1 MATPDERMRILK
13 MLEEGKLSAEEA
25 ARLLKALGKPRPERR
40 TVPPGGEARWLR
52 VRVTDLKSGRT
63 SVNVNLP
70 MSLVN
75 VGLKLGAQFVPDTE
89 GIDFRQVQEALRAGL
104 TGKIVDVEDVDEG
117 QRVEIY
123 VE

>member
-1 MATPDERMRILK
+1 MATPDERMKILK

-25 ARLLKALGKPRPERR
+25 ARLLKALGKTKPERR
-40 TVPPGGEARWLR
+40 SQPAGGGAKWLR
-52 VRVTDLKSGRT
+52 VRVTDLKSGRPT
-63 SVNVNLP
+63 VNVNLP
-70 MSLVN
+70 MSLVS

-104 TGKIVDVEDVDEG
+104 TGKIVDVEDIEEG